1 MDAWTDLNQIA
12 IRSRIQDRTN
22 EAAAERL
29 ARASRSEADADRI
42 EALAAFR
49 SNAVSRRNPVA
60 SRS

>member
-29 ARASRSEADADRI
+29 ARASRFETDEDRPEAPV
-42 EALAAFR
+42 ALWTETVAHR
-49 SNAVSRRNPVA
+49 QPVA